1 MAVFSLYMGWQMG
14 RISVTILEGKR
25 ECIRRICGKQP
36 GCGSSCY
43 NSVLPDDWH
52 GSLATVVERDFPVV
66 SFL

>member
-14 RISVTILEGKR
+14 RISVTMLDGKWSA
-25 ECIRRICGKQP
+25 ISRIYDEK
-36 GCGSSCY
+36 
-43 NSVLPDDWH
+43 PDDWR